1 MQSDE
6 SVAAALASTRLSK
19 RAQERS
25 EWEESSYSSQAAVRA
40 QKQLSMD
47 LVLAKKALL
56 MVRREE
62 LKALFAHDA
71 EAYQA
76 ELKARGLVIRKDR
89 L

>member
-1 MQSDE
+1 M
-6 SVAAALASTRLSK
+6 AGNRLSK

-25 EWEESSYSSQAAVRA
+25 EWEESTYSSQAAARA

-62 LKALFAHDA
+62 LKALLAHDT
-71 EAYQA
+71 ESYQA